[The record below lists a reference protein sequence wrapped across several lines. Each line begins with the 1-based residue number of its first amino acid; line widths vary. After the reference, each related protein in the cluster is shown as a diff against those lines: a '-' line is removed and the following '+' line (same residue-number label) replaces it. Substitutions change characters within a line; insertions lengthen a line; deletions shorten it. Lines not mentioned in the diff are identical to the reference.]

1 MCFMKF
7 RLYRDILYP
16 CEIIGVNSASK
27 GLTFDNCCFS
37 EHPQKYCHDN
47 IGCITQT
54 VNKTLEYVST
64 PPPNKVTMDV
74 MTLPSVGGNGNKH
87 ELKM

>member
-1 MCFMKF
+1 MCDVISVQVLCNSSFLTEEK
-7 RLYRDILYP
+7 LLEKRD
-16 CEIIGVNSASK
+16 SK
-27 GLTFDNCCFS
+27 ETLFGDCCFP

-64 PPPNKVTMDV
+64 RLGFSPLTEAESMW
-74 MTLPSVGGNGNKH
+74 
-87 ELKM
+87 